1 MGISQVRR
9 GSGGRSSS
17 GLNLRLVLRGAAA
30 LAVVAAIVL
39 AAGPPSG
46 ARTTIRGTR
55 SADLLRGTK
64 GSDLIMGLQGAD
76 RLFGFRGNDFLQGGY
91 GADLLVGGPGQ
102 DVLSGAWGND
112 TIRARDGARD
122 SISCGRGR
130 DTVDADARDSVTR
143 DCERVRRP
151 GKPPAPP
158 GQPQPQPPPSSGQT
172 VVRVDQSWTCT
183 GEVNLDL
190 VKVTMRS
197 GNGDAVY
204 LRTNCSGRIGR
215 IEIDTWTAD
224 GLKVNAPQPE
234 AHDLTIW
241 GGYIRCHDHAPGY
254 HQDGVQV
261 MGGQRITLRGVEVN
275 CNSGP
280 NAQFFVAGAQGG
292 LPTDVVCDGC
302 LLGSGAAQ
310 TLFVSA
316 SVRSGARNTF
326 VCAGRFRDVRVEG
339 NARSPVLSGNT
350 RLPAGDRRCKRP

>member
-17 GLNLRLVLRGAAA
+17 GLDLRLVSRGAAA
-30 LAVVAAIVL
+30 LAVVAAVVL
-39 AAGPPSG
+39 VAGAPSG
-46 ARTTIRGTR
+46 ATTTIRGTKG
-55 SADLLRGTK
+55 ADLLRGTK
-64 GSDLIMGLQGAD
+64 SSDLIMGLQGAD
-76 RLFGFRGNDFLQGGY
+76 RLFGFRGNDYLQGGY
-91 GADLLVGGPGQ
+91 GPDVLVGGPGR
-102 DVLSGAWGND
+102 DVLSGGWGND
-112 TIRARDGARD
+112 TARARDGARD
-122 SISCGRGR
+122 TISCGRGR
-130 DTVDADARDSVTR
+130 DTVHADARDSVAR
-143 DCERVRRP
+143 DCEIVRRP
-151 GKPPAPP
+151 GAGPGAPP
-158 GQPQPQPPPSSGQT
+158 GQPPPPPSSGQT

-183 GEVNLDL
+183 GAVNLDL

-197 GNGDAVY
+197 RHEDAVY

-215 IEIDTWTAD
+215 LEIDTWTAD
-224 GLKVNAPQPE
+224 GLKVNAPKPD

-241 GGYIRCHDHAPGY
+241 GGHIRCHDHAPGY

-261 MGGQRITLRGVEVN
+261 MGGQRITLRGVEIN
-275 CNSGP
+275 CNSEP

-316 SVRSGARNTF
+316 SLRSGARNTL

-350 RLPAGDRRCKRP
+350 RLPAGDRRCTRP